1 MAIYE
6 FPMASGAALPSEAAV
21 AAELTRL
28 ELPAAAVHAEAR
40 GDTLRLTGTVAD
52 PDVHERVLLAVG
64 NMPGVGRVDDRLAH
78 AREPPLLGTLG
89 DFANLP
95 PGAASADMAEE
106 MVHDAGPERIHADM
120 LGPAGSAFHVVR
132 EGETLDDIAR
142 LHHGDAIG
150 ALRILHA
157 NRPMLQR
164 AEDVTP
170 GMVLRV
176 PRRI

>member
-6 FPMASGAALPSEAAV
+6 FPAASGAAIPSAAAV
-21 AAELTRL
+21 AAELARL
-28 ELPAAAVHAEAR
+28 DLPAAGVHAETR
-40 GDTLRLTGTVAD
+40 GETIRLTGTVAD
-52 PDVHERVLLAVG
+52 PETHERVLLAVG

-78 AREPPLLGTLG
+78 AREAPLLGTIG

-95 PGAASADMAEE
+95 PGAAGTDMAEE
-106 MVHDAGPERIHADM
+106 MVHDASPERIHADM
-120 LGPAGSAFHVVR
+120 LGPAGSAFHIVR
-132 EGETLDDIAR
+132 PGESLDDIAR
-142 LHHGDAIG
+142 LHHGDAVG
-150 ALRILHA
+150 GLRILHA

-164 AEDVTP
+164 AEEVKP